1 MIFNQSSRICNVR
14 ASDIDE
20 YQWYEIKLGIFRTKD
35 PLCVSGMICTLILN
49 IATGY
54 DPPSFSPI
62 KISFRIVQYQYYVL
76 ASSLSISHFLS

>member
-1 MIFNQSSRICNVR
+1 MR

-20 YQWYEIKLGIFRTKD
+20 YQWYEMKLGIFRTKD
-35 PLCVSGMICTLILN
+35 PVCVSGMICTLILN

-62 KISFRIVQYQYYVL
+62 KISFRVQYQRVL